1 VVKAAAGADGD
12 GGSPSDCGSANA
24 QGASSRSSTA
34 KTVGVKPRLI
44 QHAWRGWGRRRE
56 GRRQRWRDRD
66 GEKTCS
72 LIKDLCH
79 AGPAIRVANLPAHC
93 LAKQHP
99 THAHVA
105 NLAACPPPA
114 LGP

>member
-79 AGPAIRVANLPAHC
+79 AVPAIRVANFTRSLPLKRLRAALPFVNKAH
-93 LAKQHP
+93 
-99 THAHVA
+99 
-105 NLAACPPPA
+105 
-114 LGP
+114 G